1 MPRAEPLIRQ
11 WNLLRLLQDY
21 HYGLAADELA
31 DRLDCSVRQVKR
43 DLNVLT
49 EVGFPVDFDEREFGK
64 RFWTLEPSAVDPSNV
79 LLSVT
84 EMISLFLSRQLLA
97 PLAGTQFGDGLGSAL
112 EKIKTILPQK
122 ALTHFRGLDERLF
135 VKSMP
140 GHDYSAQDK
149 EIRIIN
155 QAIKDSR
162 VLNVRYHSAHSGRD
176 YQWRV
181 HPYGIVLFGMS
192 LYCVGYVP
200 ERGEVR
206 TLKVERLRG
215 VSVTG
220 QAFERP
226 YDFSLHDYL
235 HGSFGIF
242 TPGRRR
248 TVRVRF
254 TDWAATNV
262 REITWHPSQKILED
276 DARRLV
282 AQFKLSDTTEFKR
295 WVLGFGRHA
304 TVLAPTELAQE
315 IADELAT
322 ASDGYDQS

>member
-11 WNLLRLLQDY
+11 WNLMRLLQDTR
-21 HYGLAADELA
+21 YGLGADELA
-31 DRLDCSVRQVKR
+31 KRLGCSVRQVKR
-43 DLNVLT
+43 DLSVLT
-49 EVGFPVDFDEREFGK
+49 EVGFPVDFDERDFGK

-122 ALTHFRGLDERLF
+122 ALVHFRGLDERLF

-162 VLNVRYHSAHSGRD
+162 VLKVRYHSAHSGRD
-176 YQWRV
+176 YEWRV

-242 TPGRRR
+242 TPGRRQ

-276 DARRLV
+276 DDSRLV

-304 TVLAPTELAQE
+304 TVLAPTELAEE
-315 IADELAT
+315 IADELA
-322 ASDGYDQS
+322 AAGAAYQEK